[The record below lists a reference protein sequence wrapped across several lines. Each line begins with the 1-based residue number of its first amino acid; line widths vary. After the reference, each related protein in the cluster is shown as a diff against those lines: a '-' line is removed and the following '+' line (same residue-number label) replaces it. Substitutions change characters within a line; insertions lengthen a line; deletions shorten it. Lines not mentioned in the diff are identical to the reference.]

1 MNVFVGLDDF
11 KSLKVG
17 FALDE
22 GMTLGASLALKGNM
36 VPFSIHNFFLFII
49 CFYLIIFHQ
58 GLQTQQKHLQYFMEK
73 GEYCVSDR
81 ISIVN
86 FIKMYFEM
94 IAFCL
99 LLILI
104 FFICHFRGKS
114 DM

>member
-1 MNVFVGLDDF
+1 MNVFEGLDDF

-81 ISIVN
+81 IS
-86 FIKMYFEM
+86 KMYFEM
-94 IAFCL
+94 IAFFL

-104 FFICHFRGKS
+104 FFICQFRGKS
-114 DM
+114 DV